1 MTLIETPMGNT
12 IETHEDLHYG
22 FHQGFI
28 YGLHRC
34 LNQNLMY
41 GLHPGLIY
49 DLDQD
54 ISQTWMKTFRRLG
67 SKHFVNLDQ
76 DIS

>member
-1 MTLIETPMGNT
+1 MWFRKNSRLKFVKPFMTLIETPMGNT

-49 DLDQD
+49 GLQ
-54 ISQTWMKTFRRLG
+54 QGLRTKE
-67 SKHFVNLDQ
+67 
-76 DIS
+76 